1 MADHLF
7 ENQTIT
13 SEGLNLIAHAT
24 AANAI
29 VYTKA
34 LSNATVPADPSNVS
48 SYSGKVGTIASAS
61 SSGNAAR
68 ITLAF
73 ENSDTMSSQAVKCVA
88 LMGRLQS
95 ESGDGVI
102 VAYCSSGES
111 SITLPS
117 SIDAPCVT
125 RFVVNLVMSAG
136 SDSTINVVESGV
148 ASLSDL
154 SRFVSLHVAGDPTT
168 GVNQTILGDKTWE
181 HQQDFNEAC
190 RFHDSVVTTGVFPET
205 DNISSLGLQNARYK
219 AIYGE
224 TVNSTNVRTSTISS
238 DEASIG
244 SLNVHVQD
252 GFSVVNLS
260 GSTLTGWKS
269 GDGTQDNPHQYS
281 LIIGGGLSGTSEED
295 YGTLTIT
302 PQSVYVDASSGKAT
316 YPYVEVKVGTT
327 AYPLKR
333 VCTQELVLCSNADSN
348 NAFMMYGE
356 GGIMMHADIMPAH
369 NTRATAEDC
378 GRFTRPW
385 NHVYVRNAVT
395 FVTDNTAEANCIAL
409 YEDEGTLILSNG
421 HNLSLGNAWG
431 KHGAIYGAPM
441 GVCSERHT
449 PSSLPNS
456 TSTVNAPTWD
466 IEKGT
471 IVMAMPCW
479 ATARSVFMNRKG
491 AGDTVTVTFPDVAN
505 APFQHGSNYDSDP
518 EKGAWYIASWKY
530 GSGNS
535 QKSMFV
541 PFSTV
546 DSVNSKELF
555 SYLPAGTSRLLNGVE
570 ECKGVEYNDYHPE
583 GMCVLLQKIS

>member
-24 AANAI
+24 ATDAI

-73 ENSDTMSSQAVKCVA
+73 GNSDTTSSQAVKCVA

-117 SIDAPCVT
+117 SGDAPCVT

-136 SDSTINVVESGV
+136 SDSTINVVESGG

-244 SLNVHVQD
+244 SLHVGTILNGEEVSPDVDVELGSSISPEHTTVTNGISSVYIGSSNARFNKVYAETVNGVYLELSQAATSYKATLACEDGAVITDKDIIPSSQASDIPSCGRVTRPWKEVYAKNAIHLTKGTSSTSDNLIIYEDDGGINLENSYTGGDAGSFWFRKRTGGSFVGATVSAGEFIGANPTISRASISAIPESEVVQNVYD
-252 GFSVVNLS
+252 GDVVTIPVGGLILVVPNVTWMQNGGAGRKIMPGESITINDANKDAFMIADWTVGDS
-260 GSTLTGWKS
+260 GSG
-269 GDGTQDNPHQYS
+269 YS
-281 LIIGGGLSGTSEED
+281 QKIISASESAF
-295 YGTLTIT
+295 L
-302 PQSVYVDASSGKAT
+302 
-316 YPYVEVKVGTT
+316 KVGTYRALSYIT
-327 AYPLKR
+327 YP
-333 VCTQELVLCSNADSN
+333 
-348 NAFMMYGE
+348 
-356 GGIMMHADIMPAH
+356 
-369 NTRATAEDC
+369 
-378 GRFTRPW
+378 
-385 NHVYVRNAVT
+385 
-395 FVTDNTAEANCIAL
+395 ANSQHPT
-409 YEDEGTLILSNG
+409 G
-421 HNLSLGNAWG
+421 
-431 KHGAIYGAPM
+431 GAP
-441 GVCSERHT
+441 
-449 PSSLPNS
+449 
-456 TSTVNAPTWD
+456 
-466 IEKGT
+466 I
-471 IVMAMPCW
+471 
-479 ATARSVFMNRKG
+479 
-491 AGDTVTVTFPDVAN
+491 
-505 APFQHGSNYDSDP
+505 
-518 EKGAWYIASWKY
+518 
-530 GSGNS
+530 
-535 QKSMFV
+535 
-541 PFSTV
+541 
-546 DSVNSKELF
+546 
-555 SYLPAGTSRLLNGVE
+555 
-570 ECKGVEYNDYHPE
+570 
-583 GMCVLLQKIS
+583 LLQRVS

>member
-13 SEGLNLIAHAT
+13 QEGLNLIANAT

-48 SYSGKVGTIASAS
+48 SYSGKVGTIDSAS

-73 ENSDTMSSQAVKCVA
+73 GNSDTMSSQAVKCVA

-117 SIDAPCVT
+117 SNAEPCVT

-244 SLNVHVQD
+244 SLHVGTILNGEEVSPD
-252 GFSVVNLS
+252 VDIELGSSISPEHTTVTNGISSVYIGSSNARFKSVYAETVNGVNIELNEAS
-260 GSTLTGWKS
+260 TSNKATLTFKEDALLTDKDIVPANNTNAIQSCGRVGRPWKEMYVKS
-269 GDGTQDNPHQYS
+269 AIFLTKGTSSTTDN
-281 LIIGGGLSGTSEED
+281 LIIYEDDGGINLDNSYTGGDAGIFRFRKRKGGMMSGATVSAGEFLGANPTISRASVSAIPESEVVQNVYDGDVVTIPVGGLILVSPNVTWMQNNGAGRKITPGESI
-295 YGTLTIT
+295 TIT
-302 PQSVYVDASSGKAT
+302 DANKDAFFVSNWEVDASGSSYARKNVDVNKYA
-316 YPYVEVKVGTT
+316 YLKVGTYRALSYIT
-327 AYPLKR
+327 YPSGSQHP
-333 VCTQELVLCSNADSN
+333 V
-348 NAFMMYGE
+348 F
-356 GGIMMHADIMPAH
+356 
-369 NTRATAEDC
+369 
-378 GRFTRPW
+378 
-385 NHVYVRNAVT
+385 
-395 FVTDNTAEANCIAL
+395 
-409 YEDEGTLILSNG
+409 
-421 HNLSLGNAWG
+421 
-431 KHGAIYGAPM
+431 GAP
-441 GVCSERHT
+441 
-449 PSSLPNS
+449 
-456 TSTVNAPTWD
+456 
-466 IEKGT
+466 I
-471 IVMAMPCW
+471 
-479 ATARSVFMNRKG
+479 
-491 AGDTVTVTFPDVAN
+491 
-505 APFQHGSNYDSDP
+505 
-518 EKGAWYIASWKY
+518 
-530 GSGNS
+530 
-535 QKSMFV
+535 
-541 PFSTV
+541 
-546 DSVNSKELF
+546 
-555 SYLPAGTSRLLNGVE
+555 
-570 ECKGVEYNDYHPE
+570 
-583 GMCVLLQKIS
+583 LLQRVS